1 MFGRSSSSE
10 TKAGDTPKP
19 QAGAPQPFPMAAP
32 MQAAAAAPVAAS
44 ASVIGSDLTIVG
56 DRINI
61 IAQTSVLVDGE
72 VRGDIDGRQVT
83 VGSTGR
89 VTGTI
94 TAQSIEVRGE
104 VNGALKGASVTL
116 HPSAKVDGD
125 ILHQTLSIAEG
136 ARFDGRV
143 RRPKDASEIAPR
155 LDVASVAGQGG
166 STG

>member
-1 MFGRSSSSE
+1 MFGRSSSHDPKS
-10 TKAGDTPKP
+10 GDAPKP
-19 QAGAPQPFPMAAP
+19 LPGAQPFPPAAP
-32 MQAAAAAPVAAS
+32 PPAQTGAS
-44 ASVIGSDLTIVG
+44 AGPGTTSVIGSDITIVG
-56 DRINI
+56 QKISI
-61 IAQTSVLVDGE
+61 IAQTNVQVDGD

-83 VGSTGR
+83 VGSTGK

-116 HPSAKVDGD
+116 HPTARVDGD

-143 RRPKDASEIAPR
+143 RRPKDPSEIAPN
-155 LDVASVAGQGG
+155 LDVAKLAQAQPAAE
-166 STG
+166 